1 MTDEQLVEMLLDK
14 ARQEQGF
21 RMLMHQYRERLY
33 SVIRKIVLTHENA
46 DDVFQNTMI
55 KIFTHIGQ
63 FGNKSSL
70 FTWMYRIATNEAL
83 SFLRRQKKVGADGE
97 VKPELTE
104 MWLQS
109 DPFFDGDELQIELMK
124 AVALLPSKQKEV
136 FNLRYFDEMKYS
148 DLSEL
153 LGVSEGALKATYYH
167 ATKKIEAYFSQLNK

>member
-1 MTDEQLVEMLLDK
+1 
-14 ARQEQGF
+14 
-21 RMLMHQYRERLY
+21 
-33 SVIRKIVLTHENA
+33 
-46 DDVFQNTMI
+46 
-55 KIFTHIGQ
+55 
-63 FGNKSSL
+63 
-70 FTWMYRIATNEAL
+70 
-83 SFLRRQKKVGADGE
+83 
-97 VKPELTE
+97 
-104 MWLQS
+104 MWLQA